1 LKSIEQLPLEGRRV
15 FIRVDFNAPVKNGR
29 ITDATR
35 IRAAKKTIH
44 HAISKGARLIL
55 ASHLGRPKGKPAPE
69 YSLGPIAEQ
78 LAEELGKPV
87 RLLPDCIGPEV
98 EKAIAAMNPGDVVLL
113 ENLRFHAEEEKNDP
127 AFAKALASL
136 CDVYVNDA
144 FGAAHRAHASTS
156 GIAEYVR
163 DCGAGYLMF
172 EEVEALGSLLR
183 DPPRPFVAIVGG
195 AKVGDKIKLMRNL
208 LDKVDALI
216 VGGAMA
222 YTFLY
227 TKGVPVGASMVDDDN
242 VDLARDLLADAAAR
256 GIRIALPIDHVVAR
270 EFNETAPT
278 RVTADEAIDEGFM
291 GLDIG
296 PKTRDAFREI
306 VLGAKTIFWN
316 GPMGVFEW
324 ESCSAGTMAVANS
337 VADSS
342 SHSVIGGGDSVAALT
357 KSGRSS
363 EVTHVSTGGGASLE
377 FLEGRELPGVAA
389 LDRKNG
395 AGAAA
400 WS

>member
-1 LKSIEQLPLEGRRV
+1 VRSIEQLPLEGRRV

-35 IRAAKKTIH
+35 IRAAKKTIQ
-44 HAISKGARLIL
+44 HALARGAKVIL

-69 YSLGPIAEQ
+69 YSLGPIAQQ
-78 LAEELGKPV
+78 LSEEISKPV
-87 RLLPDCIGPEV
+87 ALLPDCIGAEV
-98 EKAIAAMNPGDVVLL
+98 EKHIAAMKPGDVALL

-144 FGAAHRAHASTS
+144 FGAAHRAHASTA
-156 GIAEYVR
+156 GIADHVKE
-163 DCGAGYLMF
+163 CGAGYLMF
-172 EEVEALGSLLR
+172 EEVAALGSLLH
-183 DPPRPFVAIVGG
+183 DPPRPFVAVVGG

-208 LDKVDALI
+208 LDRVDSLI

-222 YTFLY
+222 YTFLH
-227 TKGVPVGASMVDDDN
+227 TRGIPVGASMVDDDN
-242 VDLARDLLADAAAR
+242 LELARELLADAARR
-256 GIRIALPIDHVVAR
+256 GIRIALPVDHVVAR
-270 EFNETAPT
+270 EFKETAPT
-278 RVTADEAIDEGFM
+278 QVTSGEPIEEGSM

-296 PKTRDAFREI
+296 PKTRELFRAILLE
-306 VLGAKTIFWN
+306 AKTIFWN

-324 ESCSAGTMAVANS
+324 DSCAAGTMAVANA
-337 VADSS
+337 VADSQA
-342 SHSVIGGGDSVAALT
+342 HSVIGGGDSVAALS

-389 LDRKNG
+389 LEKKNT
-395 AGAAA
+395 GAAA
-400 WS
+400 

>member
-1 LKSIEQLPLEGRRV
+1 LRSIEQLPLEGRRV
-15 FIRVDFNAPVKNGR
+15 FIRVDFNAPVKQGR

-35 IRAAKKTIH
+35 IRAAKKTIQY
-44 HAISKGARLIL
+44 AIARGAKVIL

-69 YSLGPIAEQ
+69 YSLGPIADQ
-78 LAEELGKPV
+78 ISEELGKKVP
-87 RLLPDCIGPEV
+87 LLSDCVGPEV
-98 EKAIAAMNPGDVVLL
+98 QKHIDAMKPGDVVLL

-127 AFAKALASL
+127 VFAKKLASL

-144 FGAAHRAHASTS
+144 FGAAHRAHASTA
-156 GIAEYVR
+156 GMADYVK

-172 EEVEALGSLLR
+172 QEVEALASLLHQ
-183 DPPRPFVAIVGG
+183 PPRPFVVVVGG

-208 LDKVDALI
+208 LDKADTLI

-222 YTFLY
+222 YTFLH
-227 TKGVPVGASMVDDDN
+227 TRGVPVGASMVDDDN
-242 VDLARDLLADAAAR
+242 VDLARDLLADAASR
-256 GIRIALPIDHVVAR
+256 GIRIALPVDHVVAR
-270 EFNETAPT
+270 EFTETAPT
-278 RVTADEAIDEGFM
+278 HVTPGDAIDDGFM

-296 PKTRDAFREI
+296 PKTREIFRDI
-306 VLGAKTIFWN
+306 LLRAKTIFWN

-324 ESCSAGTMAVANS
+324 DSCSAGTMSVANA
-337 VADSS
+337 VADSHA
-342 SHSVIGGGDSVAALT
+342 HSVIGGGDSVAALT

-389 LDRKNG
+389 LDKTG
-395 AGAAA
+395 ANGAAA
-400 WS
+400 

>member
-1 LKSIEQLPLEGRRV
+1 MKSIEQLPLEGRRV

-35 IRAAKKTIH
+35 IRAAKKTILY
-44 HAISKGARLIL
+44 AMQKGAKVIL

-69 YSLGPIAEQ
+69 YSLGPIAVQ
-78 LAEELGKPV
+78 LSEEIGVPV
-87 RLLPDCIGPEV
+87 ALLADCIGAEV
-98 EKAIAAMNPGDVVLL
+98 HRHIDAMKPGEVVLL

-127 AFAKALASL
+127 AFAKALAAL

-156 GIAEYVR
+156 GIADYVK

-172 EEVEALGSLLR
+172 EEVAALGSLLHK
-183 DPPRPFVAIVGG
+183 PPRPFVAVVGG

-208 LDKVDALI
+208 LDKVDTLI

-222 YTFLY
+222 YTFLH
-227 TKGVPVGASMVDDDN
+227 TKGIPVGASMVDDDN
-242 VDLARDLLADAAAR
+242 IDLARDLLADAASR
-256 GIRIALPIDHVVAR
+256 GIRIALPVDHVVAR
-270 EFNETAPT
+270 EFKETAPVET
-278 RVTADEAIDEGFM
+278 TSGEAIDTGYM

-296 PKTRDAFREI
+296 PKTREIFRGILLE
-306 VLGAKTIFWN
+306 AKTIFWN

-324 ESCSAGTMAVANS
+324 DSCSSGTMAVANA
-337 VADSS
+337 VADSH
-342 SHSVIGGGDSVAALT
+342 SHSVIGGGDSVAALA

-389 LDRKNG
+389 LDRKSA

-400 WS
+400 

>member
-35 IRAAKKTIH
+35 IRAAKKTIQY
-44 HAISKGARLIL
+44 ALSRGAKVIL

-78 LAEELGKPV
+78 LSEEISKPV
-87 RLLPDCIGPEV
+87 ALLPDCVGPEV
-98 EKAIAAMNPGDVVLL
+98 EKRISQMKPGDVALL
-113 ENLRFHAEEEKNDP
+113 ENLRFHPEEEKNDEE
-127 AFAKALASL
+127 FSRSLARL

-144 FGAAHRAHASTS
+144 FGAAHRAHASTA
-156 GIAEYVR
+156 GMAAFVKEK
-163 DCGAGYLMF
+163 GAGYLMF
-172 EEVEALGSLLR
+172 EEVGALGSLLHE
-183 DPPRPFVAIVGG
+183 PKRPFVAVVGG
-195 AKVGDKIKLMRNL
+195 AKVGDKIKLMSHL

-222 YTFLY
+222 YTFLH
-227 TKGVPVGASMVDDDN
+227 TQGVEVGASLVDDDN
-242 VDLARDLLADAAAR
+242 IDVARNLLADAEKR
-256 GIRIALPIDHVVAR
+256 GIRIWLPIDHVIATV
-270 EFNETAPT
+270 FNENAPT
-278 RVTADEAIDEGFM
+278 RTTTGEAIEEGFM

-296 PKTRDAFREI
+296 PRTRELYRG
-306 VLGAKTIFWN
+306 VLLEAKTVFWN

-324 ESCSAGTMAVANS
+324 NTCAAGTMAIANAI
-337 VADSS
+337 ADSQA
-342 SHSVIGGGDSVAALT
+342 HSVIGGGGSVAALT
-357 KSGRSS
+357 KSGRQS

-389 LDRKNG
+389 LGG
-395 AGAAA
+395 ATA
-400 WS
+400 